1 MKKRVLNVLS
11 ILAVF
16 GLASCNK
23 IETTASTDPIKS
35 QSEVEHS
42 SGEEISSVESLS
54 QKSNESSKEQ
64 SSTEEIASSEQT
76 SLESASTDS
85 YDFSQD
91 KSHDRLPST
100 EGSYYANVNLTL
112 KDAEF
117 RKNLS
122 KVINNGFRH
131 RSYDEAY
138 TIIADTDEDPNNKA
152 NCICLYTG
160 RSMSKKDHSNTTG
173 FNREHVWAK
182 SHGFPSSGNPYSDV
196 HHLRVTGMQI
206 NSTRGNSDFYEFG
219 PKEEYKNSGLNK
231 YTSNHFEP
239 RDEVKGDVARMM
251 FYMATMYGFD
261 GQYNLTLTTDKT
273 TSGSKGNG
281 RFGNLETLVKWS
293 LQDPVSEAERFRNE
307 IVYKEQNNR
316 NPYIDHPEY
325 VLNAYPEFAQK
336 CAGSST
342 IDITSTTDLT
352 ETSTNVEVESESSS
366 ESTSSSQVAT
376 GNVKL
381 DISDTGLGNGF
392 IANATCTASGYKV
405 VASYGAGATKGEP
418 VGLKV
423 GANPKARTNA
433 NAEINGEKFV
443 ATLSI
448 KDTIF
453 KNVESVEYVTTC
465 AWDDINWKI
474 FFFDGTTY
482 QEISSGSLVG
492 TGKKGATEVVL
503 SAKLDAPKDGT
514 FVLAITNTSTT
525 KGCRLNV
532 KEIAIS
538 AKE

>member
-11 ILAVF
+11 LLAVL

-23 IETTASTDPIKS
+23 IETTSSSPISSGPIDS

-42 SGEEISSVESLS
+42 SGEEI
-54 QKSNESSKEQ
+54 
-64 SSTEEIASSEQT
+64 ASSEHT

-138 TIIADTDEDPNNKA
+138 KIIADTDEDPNNKA

-160 RSMSKKDHSNTTG
+160 RSIQKSDHSNTTG

-182 SHGFPSSGNPYSDV
+182 SHGFPKSGNPYSDV

-261 GQYNLTLTTDKT
+261 GTYNLTLTTDKT
-273 TSGSKGNG
+273 TSGSTGNG

-336 CAGSST
+336 YIGGS
-342 IDITSTTDLT
+342 IINYPSTTYLP
-352 ETSTNVEVESESSS
+352 ETSTNNIEVESSSS
-366 ESTSSSQVAT
+366 EESTTSNEIVT
-376 GNVKL
+376 GNVRL
-381 DISDTGLGNGF
+381 DLSDTGLGNGF

-423 GANPKARTNA
+423 GVNAKGRTNA
-433 NAEINGEKFV
+433 SVEINGEKFV

-448 KDTIF
+448 KDTVF
-453 KNVESVEYVTTC
+453 KNVEAVEYVTTC
-465 AWDDINWKI
+465 AWDDIDWKI

-482 QEISSGSLVG
+482 QEISNGSLVG

-514 FVLAITNTSTT
+514 FVLAITNTSTS

-538 AKE
+538 VKD